1 MQMLRAKA
9 GLRVKGGEMAADSDK
24 SCKKCDF
31 PGMFASSASIRVAGK
46 QINYMSTAES
56 ILRQLSNAPYGSIL
70 HSSRVLIADDEIVI
84 REILARKLEG
94 LGYACECCASGRTA
108 IDMLATGRFDLVVA
122 DIQMPDIGEGGLL
135 KEAMR
140 LSPGIAIILVTSVID
155 IEAAVDALKV
165 GAYDY
170 ITKPFSLEQ
179 VSISV
184 SRALE
189 KRRLLLENQNYQR
202 TLEEQVASR
211 TRQLEEALGVL
222 EQTYHSTLVALS
234 KALDSRDA
242 DSDGHS
248 LRVTVY
254 AKHLA
259 QRLKLSDTE
268 IQIVEQGVLLHDI
281 GNIGIPD
288 ELLRRPE
295 ALSGKEWLLM
305 RQHPEIGYRILSSI
319 KFLKGAAQLV
329 LHHHERYDGNGY
341 PLGLRGNDI
350 HLGSRIFAVADA
362 LETLTSN
369 NRSEPAMSFEAA
381 AGEIEKMA
389 GIQLDPNIVSE
400 FLKVPISKWGALRR
414 ETAAKIKRA
423 DFLNVRTARENES

>member
-1 MQMLRAKA
+1 
-9 GLRVKGGEMAADSDK
+9 
-24 SCKKCDF
+24 
-31 PGMFASSASIRVAGK
+31 
-46 QINYMSTAES
+46 MSTAENVYG
-56 ILRQLSNAPYGSIL
+56 QLSNIPMGSLFSSPRIL
-70 HSSRVLIADDEIVI
+70 IVDDEVVI
-84 REILARKLEG
+84 REVLARKLEG
-94 LGYACECCASGRTA
+94 MGYICECCADGPAA
-108 IDMLATGRFDLVVA
+108 IDLLGKRRFDVVLS
-122 DIQMPDIGEGGLL
+122 DIGMPEIGGVALL

-140 LSPGIAIILVTSVID
+140 LSPGIAVILVTSVVD
-155 IEAAVDALKV
+155 IEVAVRALKD

-211 TRQLEEALGVL
+211 TRQLQEALGVL
-222 EQTYHSTLVALS
+222 EHTYHSTLVALS

-254 AKHLA
+254 TKVLA
-259 QRLKLSDTE
+259 QRLKLSDSE
-268 IQIVEQGVLLHDI
+268 IRIIEQGVLLHDI
-281 GNIGIPD
+281 GKIGIPD

-295 ALSGKEWLLM
+295 NLQGQEWLLM

-319 KFLKGAAQLV
+319 KFLRKAAQVV

-341 PLGLRGNDI
+341 PQGLKAEQI
-350 HLGSRIFAVADA
+350 HLGARIFAVADA
-362 LETLTSN
+362 LDDLISN
-369 NRSEPAMSFEAA
+369 CRFQPAISLEAA
-381 AGEIEKMA
+381 IREIEKMS
-389 GIQLDPNIVSE
+389 GIQLDPIIVSE
-400 FLKVPISKWGALRR
+400 FLQVPVSEWKSIRQ
-414 ETAAKIKRA
+414 EIAAKTKRA
-423 DFLNVRTARENES
+423 DFLRYSREAS